1 MGGHRRVRRDD
12 RGRVGISVE
21 LMEGVLQG
29 SPQILH
35 DRRLEPP
42 LRRSIADWILTSEGA
57 KSS

>member
-1 MGGHRRVRRDD
+1 
-12 RGRVGISVE
+12 
-21 LMEGVLQG
+21 MEGVLQG